1 MATRAKLPSSMG
13 AAAHV
18 AERVREHRAA
28 LGLSQ
33 EELAR
38 ACHVSR
44 QTISNWETARTL
56 PDIQSLTTIAR
67 LAGTTVDAL
76 IGNDA
81 PAVLDEARTARRD
94 LLVVSTAWKALMVVA
109 ICLSIFRY
117 FAEQMLEVSG
127 LAGFVYQL
135 LGNAY
140 LYLGGAEVALMLVDW
155 RLCKRNGLKTGD
167 SVADFI
173 KGAAKVPGSWQDR
186 LLRFQARWSATFWM
200 AALLAASVLSVAAG
214 LLVLGDALPLAPE
227 PDVGTRLQNQMALAH
242 PHWFIEQTDPFGYL
256 MLVLGIEVVA
266 VVWAAFFD
274 RRRRKRAAHR

>member
-44 QTISNWETARTL
+44 QTISNWETA
-56 PDIQSLTTIAR
+56 
-67 LAGTTVDAL
+67 
-76 IGNDA
+76 
-81 PAVLDEARTARRD
+81 
-94 LLVVSTAWKALMVVA
+94 
-109 ICLSIFRY
+109 
-117 FAEQMLEVSG
+117 
-127 LAGFVYQL
+127 
-135 LGNAY
+135 
-140 LYLGGAEVALMLVDW
+140 
-155 RLCKRNGLKTGD
+155 
-167 SVADFI
+167 
-173 KGAAKVPGSWQDR
+173 
-186 LLRFQARWSATFWM
+186 
-200 AALLAASVLSVAAG
+200 LLAASVLAVAAG

-227 PDVGTRLQNQMALAH
+227 PDIGTRLQNQMALAH